1 MNPLLYDLL
10 AVVVIVLSF
19 LALIAFAVG
28 CDKL

>member
-10 AVVVIVLSF
+10 AVVVTVLAF

>member
-1 MNPLLYDLL
+1 MSILYDLL
-10 AVVVIVLSF
+10 VVAVTILSF

>member
-1 MNPLLYDLL
+1 MSILYDLL
-10 AVVVIVLSF
+10 VVVVTIVSF